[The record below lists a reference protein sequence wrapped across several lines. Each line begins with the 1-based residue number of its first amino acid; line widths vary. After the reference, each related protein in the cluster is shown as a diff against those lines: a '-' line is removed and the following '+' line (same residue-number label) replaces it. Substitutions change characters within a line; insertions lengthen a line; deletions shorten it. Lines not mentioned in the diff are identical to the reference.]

1 MTAPVVVI
9 SSRLVWTRVEE
20 SSGCWVPSV
29 DSFDRAQV
37 NRCVADHKD
46 PRGSD

>member
-1 MTAPVVVI
+1 MMDPVVAI
-9 SSRLVWTRVEE
+9 SSRLVWSRVDE

-29 DSFDRAQV
+29 GSFDRAQV

-46 PRGSD
+46 PPGSD